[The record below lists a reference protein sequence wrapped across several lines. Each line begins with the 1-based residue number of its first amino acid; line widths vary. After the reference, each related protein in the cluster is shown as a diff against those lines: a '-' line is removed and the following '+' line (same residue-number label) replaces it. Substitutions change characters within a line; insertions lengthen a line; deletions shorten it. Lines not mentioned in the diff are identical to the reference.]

1 MNSTK
6 PDRDYFTENLTSSS
20 VLKSNKSVSGIQQF
34 VRSNLVG
41 TITVTIAGSLLLT
54 GTSSWNIWNIYRNF
68 SSTVTKQ
75 FEIQKDSGQ
84 MIFMDEALTMSARM
98 LVNTGDLMWEQ
109 RYKDFNDKYTVV
121 LERFLANVPAQ
132 MQQEAKKTDGASA
145 KLFEIEGE
153 AFKLVKQGKKTEAA
167 ALLLGNEY
175 TTQKKIYAE
184 GNGEVLAKV
193 DALISKQL
201 KDYEQQLF
209 TSIAFAGVT
218 LPILLASWVL
228 VLSAVKDYIRDR
240 QAAQT
245 ALQASEQNLLAL
257 NDNLQTE
264 ADIRKQQEQ
273 QIRRESE
280 QLQQDIG
287 ELLDVVCTIE
297 EGDLTVQAQVND
309 RATGLIGDTLNRLV
323 EELGGTL
330 VQVSNTAQRV
340 SANSDRQK
348 KMAAIVAEETTK
360 QAQSVMQ
367 VLSLT
372 ETVRESAKNAAQ
384 QLAATN
390 DSLLTLQTAVGNG
403 QTNIESL
410 NQEIEILQE
419 GSDRIV
425 QQMKT
430 LGEFVGLADRFVQ
443 DQTEI
448 ATQTQ
453 VLALNASLVAA
464 RAAEQRDPQ
473 QFVLVAREFES
484 ISAQVSQLAQQT
496 NEGLT
501 NLEQQSSQIHRV
513 VSDVDV
519 QVQKL
524 GGLVNSFTQGVKQ
537 TREVFQT
544 VQSVTVNAVDAGETV
559 AATSKTIVGAAD
571 ATARSVD
578 EIATIS
584 QKIAQQSQAAQSVAD
599 RVNSF
604 SVELLDKIKVFKLP
618 AVNTAN
624 SIEPNFEPTIKEIP
638 APVLV
643 DDAETLSTLAS
654 KN

>member
-1 MNSTK
+1 
-6 PDRDYFTENLTSSS
+6 
-20 VLKSNKSVSGIQQF
+20 
-34 VRSNLVG
+34 
-41 TITVTIAGSLLLT
+41 
-54 GTSSWNIWNIYRNF
+54 
-68 SSTVTKQ
+68 
-75 FEIQKDSGQ
+75 
-84 MIFMDEALTMSARM
+84 
-98 LVNTGDLMWEQ
+98 
-109 RYKDFNDKYTVV
+109 
-121 LERFLANVPAQ
+121 
-132 MQQEAKKTDGASA
+132 
-145 KLFEIEGE
+145 
-153 AFKLVKQGKKTEAA
+153 
-167 ALLLGNEY
+167 
-175 TTQKKIYAE
+175 
-184 GNGEVLAKV
+184 
-193 DALISKQL
+193 
-201 KDYEQQLF
+201 
-209 TSIAFAGVT
+209 
-218 LPILLASWVL
+218 
-228 VLSAVKDYIRDR
+228 
-240 QAAQT
+240 
-245 ALQASEQNLLAL
+245 
-257 NDNLQTE
+257 
-264 ADIRKQQEQ
+264 
-273 QIRRESE
+273 
-280 QLQQDIG
+280 
-287 ELLDVVCTIE
+287 
-297 EGDLTVQAQVND
+297 
-309 RATGLIGDTLNRLV
+309 
-323 EELGGTL
+323 
-330 VQVSNTAQRV
+330 
-340 SANSDRQK
+340 
-348 KMAAIVAEETTK
+348 
-360 QAQSVMQ
+360 MQ

-390 DSLLTLQTAVGNG
+390 NSLLTLQTAVGNG

-513 VSDVDV
+513 VSDVDA

-559 AATSKTIVGAAD
+559 AATSQTIVGAAD

-584 QKIAQQSQAAQSVAD
+584 QKIAQQSQAAQSLAD

-624 SIEPNFEPTIKEIP
+624 SIEPNFEPTIISEEIP